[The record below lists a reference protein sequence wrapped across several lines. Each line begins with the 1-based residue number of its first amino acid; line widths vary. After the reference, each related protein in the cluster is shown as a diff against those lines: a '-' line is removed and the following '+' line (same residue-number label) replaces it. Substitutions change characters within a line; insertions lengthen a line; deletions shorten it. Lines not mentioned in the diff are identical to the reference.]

1 MNGFHEIDRYT
12 VKIQEIQG
20 LFVTIVPNTF
30 PRIYNAV
37 LAVSTISFLYI
48 LILAILNSSLQFIIV
63 LVIIIVVF
71 VLSHRKATVYLNEI
85 KFDLVKETIL
95 IRNISIFSRWYADIN
110 LNFYEIKEV
119 ANKRFNKRRDLI
131 YFNTH
136 NQSQVGILTC
146 PRSPFVSGKMKI
158 ATAEN
163 VTNKIKDIVFPR
175 PPKKATMS
183 KLLI

>member
-1 MNGFHEIDRYT
+1 MNRFHEIDRYT

-48 LILAILNSSLQFIIV
+48 LILAILDSSLQFIII

-95 IRNISIFSRWYADIN
+95 IRNISIFSRWYPDIN

-119 ANKRFNKRRDLI
+119 GHKRFNKQRDLI

-163 VTNKIKDIVFPR
+163 VTNKINDIVFP
-175 PPKKATMS
+175 PKKS
-183 KLLI
+183 YDKK

>member
-1 MNGFHEIDRYT
+1 MNRFHEIDRYT

-48 LILAILNSSLQFIIV
+48 LILAILDSSLQFIIV
-63 LVIIIVVF
+63 LVIIIVF

-95 IRNISIFSRWYADIN
+95 IRAASTIFFKYPSLLA
-110 LNFYEIKEV
+110 K
-119 ANKRFNKRRDLI
+119 I
-131 YFNTH
+131 YRYP
-136 NQSQVGILTC
+136 I
-146 PRSPFVSGKMKI
+146 PIPVSYVK
-158 ATAEN
+158 
-163 VTNKIKDIVFPR
+163 
-175 PPKKATMS
+175 
-183 KLLI
+183 